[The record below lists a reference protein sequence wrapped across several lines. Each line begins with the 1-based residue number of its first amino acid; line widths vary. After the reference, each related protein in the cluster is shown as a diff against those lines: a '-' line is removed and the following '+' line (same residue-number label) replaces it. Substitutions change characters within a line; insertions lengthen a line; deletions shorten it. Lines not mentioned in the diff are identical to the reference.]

1 VAPLLPIRDAAGPS
15 APPPANRERQALE
28 SATLPPPAASVS
40 PAAAPAETPAPA
52 ERPLRLEP
60 NSRATPRDAFTA
72 LIATPEIS
80 ASILVLA
87 ALLAAALG
95 AFHALEP
102 GHGKTVVAAYLVGS
116 RGTARHALLLGLIVT
131 ASHTAGVYLLGGVTL
146 YASRYIVPE
155 QLYPWLGAV
164 SGLIIAALGFALFL
178 RRYAGRDEPHGHAHH
193 ADDHAHDH
201 AHGHAHAH
209 HHDHGH
215 RHADAH
221 GHGHGHGHHHHVP
234 TGQTVS
240 LRALFALG
248 ITGGIVP
255 CPAALVV
262 LLSAVALRRVG
273 FGLFLIAAFS
283 VGLAAVLIAIGL
295 LMVYARRLMARFQGE
310 GRVVTR
316 WLPLTS
322 SAVMTVLGL
331 AIAGQALMAAGI
343 LQLRLG

>member
-1 VAPLLPIRDAAGPS
+1 V
-15 APPPANRERQALE
+15 
-28 SATLPPPAASVS
+28 
-40 PAAAPAETPAPA
+40 
-52 ERPLRLEP
+52 
-60 NSRATPRDAFTA
+60 F
-72 LIATPEIS
+72 
-80 ASILVLA
+80 A

-116 RGTARHALLLGLIVT
+116 RGTARHALILGLIVT

-155 QLYPWLGAV
+155 RLYPWLGAV

-178 RRYAGRDEPHGHAHH
+178 RRYASRDGHHGHEHH
-193 ADDHAHDH
+193 GHTHDH
-201 AHGHAHAH
+201 AHGHH
-209 HHDHGH
+209 HHHGH
-215 RHADAH
+215 D
-221 GHGHGHGHHHHVP
+221 HGHHHHVP
-234 TGQTVS
+234 SGQTVS
-240 LRALFALG
+240 LRELFALG

-262 LLSAVALRRVG
+262 LLGAVALRRVG

-310 GRVVTR
+310 GRMVTR